1 MRGEGGEGA
10 YLTTGDPK
18 RVSSR
23 ATQFL
28 RRPITFTAA

>member
-1 MRGEGGEGA
+1 SGEPA

-18 RVSSR
+18 QVSNR

-28 RRPITFTAA
+28 RRQITFTAA

>member
-1 MRGEGGEGA
+1 MHGSGEA
-10 YLTTGDPK
+10 AFLTTGEPG